1 MEKEAFRFAHKEFF
15 WLLVLLPVMIILYIS
30 YISIKKKSIKTF
42 GDYELVN
49 QLMPFVSFTRSHI
62 KFFLMLLSITLLII
76 ALAGPQFGSKIRE
89 VKRKGIE
96 IIIALDVSNS
106 MMARDV
112 QPSRLERAK
121 QAIARLI
128 DQLENDRLGM
138 IVFAGD
144 AYTQIPIT
152 SDYVAAKMFLAGVST
167 NMVSRQ
173 GTAIGSAIELAMK
186 SFSQQEDI
194 SRAIIIISDG
204 ENHEGNALE
213 IARNAAAK
221 GIKIYTIG
229 IGKPEGVPIP
239 DSESSYIKEYR
250 RDQNGNIVTTR
261 LNEQMLLEI
270 AKVGNGKYFRAISGN
285 LGLNELYLA
294 LNKLD
299 KSEIDSKVFS
309 EYEEQFPVLI
319 WFALFLLVIELTLLE
334 RKNKWF
340 RNVKLFT

>member
-1 MEKEAFRFAHKEFF
+1 MEKEVFRFAHKEYL
-15 WLLVLLPVMIILYIS
+15 WLLAMLPVMIIIYVLHVWIR
-30 YISIKKKSIKTF
+30 KKSIRTF
-42 GDYELVN
+42 GDFDLMSK
-49 QLMPFVSFTRSHI
+49 LMPYVSFTRSHI
-62 KFFLMLLSITLLII
+62 KFILFILSLTLLII
-76 ALAGPQFGSKIRE
+76 AIAGPQFGSKIRE

-112 QPSRLERAK
+112 QPNRLERSK

-152 SDYVAAKMFLAGVST
+152 SDYIAAKMFLAGVST
-167 NMVSRQ
+167 NMVSKQ

-186 SFSQQEDI
+186 SFSQQDNI
-194 SRAIIIISDG
+194 NKAIIIISDG
-204 ENHEGNALE
+204 ENHEGNAVE

-239 DSESSYIKEYR
+239 VSESSVVKEYR
-250 RDQNGNIVTTR
+250 RDRNGNIVTTK
-261 LNEQMLLEI
+261 LNEQMLMEI
-270 AKVGNGKYFRAISGN
+270 AKEGKGKYFRAVSGN
-285 LGLNELYLA
+285 LGLNELYQA

-299 KSEIDSKVFS
+299 KTEFESKVFS
-309 EYEEQFPVLI
+309 EYEEQFPVLV
-319 WFALFLLVIELTLLE
+319 WMALSILIVELFIPE
-334 RKNKWF
+334 RKNKWLK
-340 RNVKLFT
+340 NVKLFS

>member
-1 MEKEAFRFAHKEFF
+1 MEKEVFRFAHNEYL
-15 WLLVLLPVMIILYIS
+15 WLLALLPGMIIIYLIHT
-30 YISIKKKSIKTF
+30 IIRKKSVKTF
-42 GDYELVN
+42 GDHELMN
-49 QLMPFVSFTRSHI
+49 ILMPYVSFTRNHI
-62 KFFLMLLSITLLII
+62 KFVLFLISFTLLIL
-76 ALAGPQFGSKIRE
+76 AFAGPQFGSKIKE
-89 VKRKGIE
+89 IKRNGIE

-112 QPSRLERAK
+112 QPNRLERAK

-128 DQLENDRLGM
+128 DKLENDRLGM

-152 SDYVAAKMFLAGVST
+152 NDYIAAKMFLSGIST

-194 SRAIIIISDG
+194 NRAIIIISDG
-204 ENHEGNALE
+204 ENHEGNAPE

-239 DSESSYIKEYR
+239 DSESSFIKEYR
-250 RDQNGNIVTTR
+250 RDRNGNIVTTR
-261 LNEQMLLEI
+261 LNEQMLMEI
-270 AKVGNGKYFRAISGN
+270 AKEGNGKYFRAVSGN
-285 LGLNELYLA
+285 LGLNELYQA

-299 KSEIDSKVFS
+299 KAEIDSKVFS
-309 EYEEQFPVLI
+309 EYEEQFP
-319 WFALFLLVIELTLLE
+319 ALVWIALSLLVIELFIPE
-334 RKNKWF
+334 RKNKWLK
-340 RNVKLFT
+340 NVKLFS

>member
-1 MEKEAFRFAHKEFF
+1 LA
-15 WLLVLLPVMIILYIS
+15 LLPVLVILYLS
-30 YISIKKKSIKTF
+30 FVWFKKKSVKTF

-49 QLMPFVSFTRSHI
+49 KLMPYVSLTRSHF

-76 ALAGPQFGSKIRE
+76 AIAGPQFGSKIKE

-112 QPSRLERAK
+112 QPNRLERAK
-121 QAIARLI
+121 QIISKLI
-128 DQLENDRLGM
+128 DQFENDKLGM

-152 SDYVAAKMFLAGVST
+152 SDYIAAKMFLAGVNT
-167 NMVSRQ
+167 NMVTKQ

-186 SFSQQEDI
+186 SFSQQEKI
-194 SRAIIIISDG
+194 NRAIIIISDG
-204 ENHEGNALE
+204 ENHEGNAIE
-213 IARNAAAK
+213 MARDAAAK

-239 DSESSYIKEYR
+239 DSESSFIKEYR
-250 RDQNGNIVTTR
+250 RDRNGNIVTTR

-270 AKVGNGKYFRAISGN
+270 AREGNGKYFRAVSGN
-285 LGLNELYLA
+285 LGLNELYIA

-299 KSEIDSKVFS
+299 KTEIESKVFS
-309 EYEEQFPVLI
+309 EYEEQFPAFI
-319 WFALFLLVIELTLLE
+319 WIVLFLLIFELVLRE
-334 RKNKWF
+334 RKSKWLS
-340 RNVKLFT
+340 NIKLFT